1 MWLAHV
7 FIHLAAAVG
16 SQPASQRTEVVAEL
30 LSFCS
35 QRTTVVSCQRNGVH
49 CARTLRR
56 EAAGIRIDDD
66 DYGGAAAVAVESIK
80 SRSQ

>member
-1 MWLAHV
+1 MFA
-7 FIHLAAAVG
+7 
-16 SQPASQRTEVVAEL
+16 TDDE
-30 LSFCS
+30 
-35 QRTTVVSCQRNGVH
+35 TTVVSCQRNGVH

-66 DYGGAAAVAVESIK
+66 DDYGGAAAVAVESIK

>member
-1 MWLAHV
+1 MFA
-7 FIHLAAAVG
+7 
-16 SQPASQRTEVVAEL
+16 TDDE
-30 LSFCS
+30 
-35 QRTTVVSCQRNGVH
+35 TTVVSCQRNGVH

-80 SRSQ
+80 SQAASEKTSNFSSSHVPSNL